1 MVIRELEEEHPA
13 NNGISVAQEVPDG
26 ESQEVVGEEWTD
38 VGNVVKL
45 SLNSVVG
52 LTTLETMKL
61 RGSMGIREVVV
72 LLNCGASHNFIQ

>member
-26 ESQEVVGEEWTD
+26 ESQEVVGEECTD

-61 RGSMGIREVVV
+61 RGSMGTREVVV